1 MERKICPHCGAPV
14 PAAASFC
21 PRCTATLTERTAMT
35 MPRTGRR
42 RLRLLAACL
51 AAVLAALAVWLWPEK
66 IPPRKQY
73 LPAGT

>member
-51 AAVLAALAVWLWPEK
+51 AAVLAA
-66 IPPRKQY
+66 
-73 LPAGT
+73 